1 MDRAI
6 IHVNV
11 ADFAVAVERAVDRRL
26 SGRPVIVAPEG
37 ALRAAV
43 YDMSEEAYR
52 CGVRKEMPLARAR
65 RLCRDA
71 RVVPPHPAR
80 YEQAMR
86 TLLAQAV
93 PFSPR
98 IEAGETD
105 GHLFIDATGTGR
117 LFGPPA
123 DVAAR
128 LRRQVRGVIG
138 LEPVWSVAPNKLV
151 AKVATRL
158 VKPDGEAVVRPGDE
172 GTFLAPVPLH
182 LLPGVERADLARLRE
197 FNLARA
203 GEVAVLQLE
212 ELQVP
217 FGGRAM
223 ALYEAVRGIDPSP
236 VLPVGERPP
245 RAAADHEFGTD
256 TNDAAEL
263 ECALYGL
270 VERVGAE
277 LRLGRR
283 AARRVAVTLD
293 YSDGARC
300 ARQAAARPATA
311 NDIAL
316 FEVARP
322 VLALAW
328 ARRVRVRR
336 VRLAC
341 DRLVFPPAQME
352 LFSTDATACDRRE
365 RVVGALDA
373 VRRRFGGDALQVG
386 RTLGEG
392 ASPQRRRGRRG

>member
-26 SGRPVIVAPEG
+26 SGRPVVVAAEG

-52 CGVRKEMPLARAR
+52 CGVRKGMPLACAR

-86 TLLAQAV
+86 ALLAQAV

-105 GHLFIDATGTGR
+105 GHLFVDATGTGR

-128 LRRQVRGVIG
+128 LRRQVLGVIG

-172 GTFLAPVPLH
+172 GAFLAPVPLH
-182 LLPGVERADLARLRE
+182 LLPGVERGDLARLRE

-203 GEVAVLQLE
+203 GEVAALQLE

-217 FGGRAM
+217 FGSRAM
-223 ALYEAVRGIDPSP
+223 ALYEAVRGVDPSP
-236 VLPVGERPP
+236 VLPVGGTPP

-263 ECALYGL
+263 ERALYGL
-270 VERVGAE
+270 IERVGAE
-277 LRLGRR
+277 LRIRRR

-293 YSDGARC
+293 YSDGVRC
-300 ARQAAARPATA
+300 IRQAAAQPATA

-316 FEVARP
+316 FEIAGR

-336 VRLAC
+336 VRLSC

-352 LFSTDATACDRRE
+352 LFPADTAACDRRE
-365 RVVGALDA
+365 RIVGALDT
-373 VRRRFGGDALQVG
+373 VRRRFGSDALQVG
-386 RTLGEG
+386 RTMGTD
-392 ASPQRRRGRRG
+392 ASPQRRRGRGG